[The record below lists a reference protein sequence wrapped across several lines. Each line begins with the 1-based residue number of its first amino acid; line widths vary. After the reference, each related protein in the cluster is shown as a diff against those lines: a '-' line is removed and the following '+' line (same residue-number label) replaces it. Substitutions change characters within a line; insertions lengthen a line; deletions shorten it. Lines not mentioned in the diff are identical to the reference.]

1 MRSTKKPYF
10 ERQVD
15 RAMAT
20 KVRKHS
26 YVIPCSSD
34 FRDAVQGLADSRE
47 VNVGDI
53 ARSVMLIV
61 PHDVISAC
69 PDPGEPGAQDRE
81 TVILKSGPNKGK
93 PWRRKPRLQA
103 RLPKGHKVEDIRRAL
118 GVALALHMG
127 EIRVALEDGHAPK
140 SKEKVKALNEEIER
154 LRAAMSVVALEPLPQ
169 GVRNMDEALFVL
181 GFPPGVRPNQ
191 TEVKA
196 RFRMLATIH
205 HPDAPFGDTR
215 RMTQLNQ
222 AMSWLRAGAA

>member
-1 MRSTKKPYF
+1 
-10 ERQVD
+10 
-15 RAMAT
+15 MAT

-34 FRDAVQGLADSRE
+34 FRDAAQDLADSRE

-61 PHDVISAC
+61 SHDIIAAC
-69 PDPGEPGAQDRE
+69 PDPGEPGPSDRE
-81 TVILKSGPNKGK
+81 TVVLKSGPNKGK

-103 RLPKGHKVEDIRRAL
+103 RLPKGYKVADIRRAL

-127 EIRVALEDGHAPK
+127 EIRVMLEDARSPK
-140 SKEKVKALNEEIER
+140 TKEKIRALNDEIAR
-154 LRAAMSVVALEPLPQ
+154 LRAAMSVVALDPLPQ
-169 GVRNMDEALFVL
+169 GVRNAEDALFVL
-181 GFPPGVRPNQ
+181 GFPPGSKPNQ
-191 TEVKA
+191 AEVKA

-205 HPDAPFGDTR
+205 HPDASFGDTR
-215 RMTQLNQ
+215 RMSQLNQ

>member
-1 MRSTKKPYF
+1 
-10 ERQVD
+10 
-15 RAMAT
+15 MAA

-53 ARSVMLIV
+53 ARSVMLIISQ
-61 PHDVISAC
+61 DVIRAC
-69 PDPGEPGAQDRE
+69 PDPGEPGPTDRE

-103 RLPKGHKVEDIRRAL
+103 RLPKGYQVADIRRAL

-127 EIRVALEDGHAPK
+127 EIRVALEDARAPRT
-140 SKEKVKALNEEIER
+140 KEKIKALNDEIER
-154 LRAAMSVVALEPLPQ
+154 LRAAISVVALDPLPQ
-169 GVRNMDEALFVL
+169 GVRSADEALFVL
-181 GFPPGVRPNQ
+181 GFPPGTKPNQ

-215 RMTQLNQ
+215 RMSQLNQ

>member
-1 MRSTKKPYF
+1 
-10 ERQVD
+10 
-15 RAMAT
+15 MAI

-34 FRDAVQGLADSRE
+34 FRDAVQNLAESRE

-61 PHDVISAC
+61 SQDVIQAC

-81 TVILKSGPNKGK
+81 TVILKSGPNNGK

-103 RLPKGHKVEDIRRAL
+103 RLPKGFRVADIRRAL

-127 EIRVALEDGHAPK
+127 EIRVALEDARSPRT
-140 SKEKVKALNEEIER
+140 KEKIRALNDEIAR
-154 LRAAMSVVALEPLPQ
+154 LRAAMSVVALDPLPH
-169 GVRNMDEALFVL
+169 GVRNADEARFVL
-181 GFPPGVRPNQ
+181 GFPPGTKP
-191 TEVKA
+191 THEEIKA

-215 RMTQLNQ
+215 RMSQLNQ

>member
-1 MRSTKKPYF
+1 
-10 ERQVD
+10 
-15 RAMAT
+15 MAI

-34 FRDAVQGLADSRE
+34 FRDAVQDLADSRE

-61 PHDVISAC
+61 SHDIITAC
-69 PDPGEPGAQDRE
+69 PDPGEPGATDRE
-81 TVILKSGPNKGK
+81 TVILKSGPNNGK

-103 RLPKGHKVEDIRRAL
+103 RLPRGYKVADIRRAL

-127 EIRVALEDGHAPK
+127 EIRVALEDARSPK
-140 SKEKVKALNEEIER
+140 TKEKIRALNDEVAR
-154 LRAAMSVVALEPLPQ
+154 LRAAMAVVALDPLPH
-169 GVRNMDEALFVL
+169 GVRNADEALFVL
-181 GFPPGVRPNQ
+181 GFAPGSKPNQ
-191 TEVKA
+191 NEVKA

-205 HPDAPFGDTR
+205 HPDAPFGDNR
-215 RMTQLNQ
+215 RMSQLNQ

>member
-1 MRSTKKPYF
+1 
-10 ERQVD
+10 
-15 RAMAT
+15 MAT

-34 FRDAVQGLADSRE
+34 FRDAVQALADRRE

-61 PHDVISAC
+61 AHDIIVAC
-69 PDPGEPGAQDRE
+69 PDPGEPGPADRE
-81 TVILKSGPNKGK
+81 TVILKSGPNNGK

-103 RLPKGHKVEDIRRAL
+103 RLPKGYKIADIRRAL
-118 GVALALHMG
+118 GVALALSMG
-127 EIRVALEDGHAPK
+127 EITVSLEDGRAPK
-140 SKEKVKALNEEIER
+140 AKERIRGLNDEIAR
-154 LRAAMSVVALEPLPQ
+154 LRAAMSVVALDPLPH
-169 GVRNMDEALFVL
+169 GVRNSEEALFVL
-181 GFPPGVRPNQ
+181 GFAPGSKPSQ

-215 RMTQLNQ
+215 RMSQLNQ

>member
-1 MRSTKKPYF
+1 
-10 ERQVD
+10 
-15 RAMAT
+15 MAT

>member
-1 MRSTKKPYF
+1 
-10 ERQVD
+10 
-15 RAMAT
+15 MAT

-53 ARSVMLIV
+53 ARSVMLIIS
-61 PHDVISAC
+61 HDVIRAC
-69 PDPGEPGAQDRE
+69 PDPGEPGTNDRE

-103 RLPKGHKVEDIRRAL
+103 RLPKGYKIADIRRAL
-118 GVALALHMG
+118 GVAIALHMG
-127 EIRVALEDGHAPK
+127 EIRVSLEDARSPK
-140 SKEKVKALNEEIER
+140 AKEKIRALNDEIAR
-154 LRAAMSVVALEPLPQ
+154 LRAAMSVVALDPLPQ
-169 GVRNMDEALFVL
+169 GVRNSDDALFVL
-181 GFPPGVRPNQ
+181 GFPPGTKPTQ
-191 TEVKA
+191 TEIKA

-215 RMTQLNQ
+215 RMSQLNQ

>member
-1 MRSTKKPYF
+1 
-10 ERQVD
+10 
-15 RAMAT
+15 MAT

-34 FRDAVQGLADSRE
+34 FREAVQGLADSRE

-61 PHDVISAC
+61 PRDVISAC
-69 PDPGEPGAQDRE
+69 PDPGEPRPDDRE

-103 RLPKGHKVEDIRRAL
+103 RLPKGHEVPDIRRAL

-127 EIRVALEDGHAPK
+127 EIRVALEDGRAPK
-140 SKEKVKALNEEIER
+140 AKEKVKALNDEIER
-154 LRAAMSVVALEPLPQ
+154 LRAAMSVVALDPLPH
-169 GVRNMDEALFVL
+169 GVRNADEALFVL
-181 GFPPGVRPNQ
+181 GFPPGSRPNQ
-191 TEVKA
+191 TEIKA

-215 RMTQLNQ
+215 RMSQLNQ